1 MTSRAPSLDD
11 ASAKD
16 GAPRDGAHGYTT
28 APVKD
33 EALARLQLGEALL
46 RTGQAGQALDA
57 FDAGL
62 ALVPGDPVLHAG
74 RGKALLAL
82 HRPDEALAAYD
93 LALASHPAMAGA
105 HLDRGVALRRL
116 GRLEDAVLA
125 YERAIAIE
133 PRLVAAHFNRA
144 NALAA
149 LGKDGDALAGYRAT
163 AAVAPSFA
171 EAHLQAGNML
181 FRLTRFAE
189 ALEAYDAGL
198 ALHPR
203 DAVALANRGATLLSL
218 DRAAEAL
225 ESCDRAL
232 TIDSDSGDAHYQRGN
247 ALAALR
253 RFEAAVTAYRRAN
266 HAGYRGIYLPLS
278 LGDAYRALGRL
289 DEARATYRDATGRAE
304 TAASAWFNLGNVARD
319 RADYEAAA
327 ECYDRAFAIDPELGH
342 LAGARLLNAMSIADW
357 KPLED
362 LRATRGPKGLAGAR
376 GFSPFALL
384 GLVDDPR
391 AHLEASR
398 TWARKWP
405 PPGGTPSFVSP
416 VPQSKIRVGYFCT
429 DFRAHATAYLI
440 AGMLESHDKDAFEI
454 TAFSIGVPQLD
465 QMRARLMAA
474 CDTFLDCHADGDDA
488 VVTLARTR
496 QIDIAVDLNGYATTN
511 RPGIFSRRAAPVQV
525 SLLAYP
531 GTMAMPTID
540 YLFADRIVVP
550 PGAEDSY
557 TEKIIRLPW
566 SYQMN
571 DRKRPEGQRVWR
583 RQELGL
589 PEGALVFCCF
599 NNNFKILPETF
610 ARWMKIL
617 EAVPHGVLWLLED
630 NAPATRN
637 LRAAARGHGVD
648 PARIVFAR
656 RAPLDDHIARHR
668 CADLFLDTL
677 PYNAHT
683 TASDAL
689 WAGLPVLTLAGRSF
703 AGRVAASLLHA
714 VGLPELVTHTPEQYE
729 ATAIGLAR
737 DPAALDA
744 IRRKL
749 AANRLTAPLFDT
761 PRFTRDLEAAYRL
774 VHTRRIQGLA
784 PDHLDIARGTTAP

>member
-62 ALVPGDPVLHAG
+62 ALVPGDPGLHAG

-82 HRPDEALAAYD
+82 QRPGEALAACD
-93 LALASHPAMAGA
+93 RALASHPAMAGA

-133 PRLVAAHFNRA
+133 PRLLAAHFNRA

-163 AAVAPSFA
+163 TAIAPRFA
-171 EAHLQAGNML
+171 EAHLQAANML
-181 FRLTRFAE
+181 FRLRRFAE
-189 ALEAYDAGL
+189 ALEAYDFGLQLAPDNAIGHVNRGTALLELGRPEDARACCARAL
-198 ALHPR
+198 ALDPGSCEAH
-203 DAVALANRGATLLSL
+203 SL
-218 DRAAEAL
+218 HGTVL
-225 ESCDRAL
+225 V
-232 TIDSDSGDAHYQRGN
+232 
-247 ALAALR
+247 ALR
-253 RFEAAVTAYRRAN
+253 RLPEAVLAFE
-266 HAGYRGIYLPLS
+266 
-278 LGDAYRALGRL
+278 RAL
-289 DEARATYRDATGRAE
+289 ATGRAAPGLLLSLGNTLRTLRDPVRARE
-304 TAASAWFNLGNVARD
+304 AYLRATESPGSAAAAWFNLGNIERDAAR
-319 RADYEAAA
+319 YEAAA
-327 ECYDRAFAIDPELGH
+327 ERYDRAYAIDPDLDYLVGT
-342 LAGARLLNAMSIADW
+342 RLFNAMTIADW
-357 KPLED
+357 KPLQD
-362 LRATRGPKGLAGAR
+362 YATRRGDAAFTEPR
-376 GFSPFALL
+376 GFSPFSLL
-384 GLVDDPR
+384 GLVDDP
-391 AHLEASR
+391 ALHLQAARS
-398 TWARKWP
+398 WAGKWSALDA
-405 PPGGTPSFVSP
+405 GTPTPRPGSRIRLCYVSSDL
-416 VPQSKIRVGYFCT
+416 QE
-429 DFRAHATAYLI
+429 HAVAFLI
-440 AGMLESHDKDAFEI
+440 AGALEAHDRTQFEI
-454 TAFSIGVPQLD
+454 TAFSIGGPRD
-465 QMRARLMAA
+465 DPMRRRLAAA
-474 CDTFLDCHADGDDA
+474 CDAFVDCSAMSDEDVAAAARALD
-488 VVTLARTR
+488 
-496 QIDIAVDLNGYATTN
+496 IDVAIDLNGYSTNN
-511 RPGIFSRRAAPVQV
+511 RPGLFVRRCAPVQI
-525 SLLAYP
+525 SYLGFP
-531 GTMAMPTID
+531 GTTALPGLD
-540 YLFADRIVVP
+540 YVVADPVVIP
-550 PGAEDSY
+550 HGHEHHY
-557 TEKIIRLPW
+557 TEKVIRLPN
-566 SYQMN
+566 SYQAN
-571 DRKRPEGQRVWR
+571 DRSRTIGSRAWSR
-583 RQELGL
+583 DELGL
-589 PEGALVFCCF
+589 PAQAFVFCCF

-610 ARWMKIL
+610 ARWMRIL

-668 CADLFLDTL
+668 CADLFVDTL

-729 ATAIGLAR
+729 TTAIRLAG
-737 DPAALDA
+737 DPAALAA
-744 IRRKL
+744 IRGKL
-749 AANRLTAPLFDT
+749 TANRLTAPLFDT

-774 VHTRRIQGLA
+774 AHARHLEGLP